1 MKKLTIILMLILA
14 LIMPVSTVATENRN
28 YMAELIQALT
38 VGDVNTAMAL
48 NDQRN
53 AKIDSIENCE
63 YPKVDA
69 WDLWLVS
76 KIVQQEAGSSWLTDE
91 HQQMV
96 ASVLIN
102 RANSPEFPDTV
113 EKCVFQKGQ
122 YAGVTSSRFANLKP
136 SERAIKNALIVLE
149 HGSIAPASVV
159 FQSNFSRL
167 GSGHYKVIYD
177 RYLGTTYFSYSS
189 RPGLYEEA

>member
-1 MKKLTIILMLILA
+1 MKKLSITLVLILLLMLPI
-14 LIMPVSTVATENRN
+14 STGATESRN
-28 YMAELIQALT
+28 YMAEIITALT
-38 VGDVNTAMAL
+38 VGDVGHARIL
-48 NDQRN
+48 NSERN
-53 AKIDSIENCE
+53 AKIDTIENCPH
-63 YPKVDA
+63 PKIDT

-91 HQQMV
+91 HQQLV

-102 RANSPEFPDTV
+102 RVNSPGFPDTV

-122 YAGVTSSRFANLKP
+122 YAGVASSRFANLKP
-136 SERAIKNALIVLE
+136 SDRAVKNALAVLE

-159 FQSNFSRL
+159 FQSNYSRL
-167 GSGHYKVIYD
+167 GGGYYKVIYD

-189 RPGLYEEA
+189 KPWLYE